1 MVTCQFS
8 LYPLREASLSPA
20 LDRAMEGV
28 RSAGLVP
35 EVGSMSTH
43 IEGEEGI
50 VFEALR
56 RAFRGA
62 AEDAEV
68 VLVATVSN
76 ACRMPEAG

>member
-1 MVTCQFS
+1 
-8 LYPLREASLSPA
+8 
-20 LDRAMEGV
+20 
-28 RSAGLVP
+28 
-35 EVGSMSTH
+35 MSTH

>member
-1 MVTCQFS
+1 VVTCQLS

-20 LDRAMEGV
+20 LERAVEGV

-35 EVGSMSTH
+35 EVGLMSTY
-43 IEGEEGI
+43 IEGEEDA

-56 RAFRGA
+56 RAFHGA
-62 AEDAEV
+62 AEDSEV

-76 ACRMPEAG
+76 ACRIAEAG